1 MRGLRSVVLG
11 AVMMATVGA
20 APAVAQANFSLGG
33 GLTLP
38 LGDFDDLVGTGWHGL
53 AAVGFQPADFPVGFQ
68 VDGMYQ
74 RFGLDDVPDEID
86 GDWQVIQG
94 TANVVYTFTT
104 AEESTFHPYLI
115 GGLGLYNEK
124 ATGDELQALV
134 GDESQTD
141 FGINGGAG
149 FDFQLGSV
157 GLFVEGRFHN
167 VFTEDN
173 STNFI
178 PITAGI
184 RFGGGGA
191 GS

>member
-11 AVMMATVGA
+11 AVLMATVGA
-20 APAVAQANFSLGG
+20 APAVAQAKFSLGG
-33 GLTLP
+33 GVTLP
-38 LGDFDDLVGTGWHGL
+38 SGDFDDLVGTGWHGL

-68 VDGMYQ
+68 IDGMYQ
-74 RFGLDDVPDEID
+74 RFGVDDVPDEV
-86 GDWQVIQG
+86 GGNWQVIQG

-124 ATGDELQALV
+124 ATGDSLQAIV
-134 GDESQTD
+134 GDQSETD
-141 FGINGGAG
+141 FGINAGAG

>member
-1 MRGLRSVVLG
+1 MRGLRGVVLG
-11 AVMMATVGA
+11 AVLMATVGA
-20 APAVAQANFSLGG
+20 VPAVAQAKFSLGG
-33 GLTLP
+33 GLTVP

-74 RFGLDDVPDEID
+74 RFGFDDAGENVDANFQI
-86 GDWQVIQG
+86 IQG

-104 AEESTFHPYLI
+104 AEQSTFHPYLI
-115 GGLGLYNEK
+115 GGVGLYNQK
-124 ATGDELQALV
+124 GIGDLFEDDQS
-134 GDESQTD
+134 ESD
-141 FGINGGAG
+141 FGVNAGAG

-167 VFTEDN
+167 IFTEDN

-184 RFGGGGA
+184 RFGGGGT